1 VSLDFKT
8 IYAADKFTDLR
19 APRPRRAKYDFAV
32 AYADPGSLPHAD
44 ILESLEEALTE
55 YGSELAIYTHLQGNT
70 KLREYLVERLLK
82 NRDIDVT
89 VDDIILGNGSAENI
103 DMVCDILLDPN
114 DVVLT
119 DQWVYGGTLKTLKKK
134 FADVRG
140 IESDEEGMIPELLE
154 YEIKKAIDQNN
165 KPKLLYLIP
174 TFQNPQG
181 FTITLAR
188 RKEILKIT
196 NKYGIPILEDDCY
209 ADNRY
214 QGDSV
219 TSFFNLDSEDSVIY
233 VGSFSKIIGPG
244 MALGYMTAPS
254 TVLDKIMGVKRG
266 RISDFTAMAVERYA
280 NKFLDTHIV
289 EINHIQKMRRD
300 AMISALGENFGTSAK
315 WSNPDGGLYIW
326 VEFPEGTD
334 VQALVSKSLDQ
345 INVGFHP
352 GTDYSPDPTKGHNF
366 MRLCYGYNDTEDI
379 SVGISKL
386 AEFLS
391 KEEIL

>member
-1 VSLDFKT
+1 MSLDFET
-8 IYAADKFTDLR
+8 VYVSDKYTD
-19 APRPRRAKYDFAV
+19 PRVPSPRRAKYDFAV
-32 AYADPGSLPHAD
+32 AYPDPGSLPHAD

-55 YGSELAIYTHLQGNT
+55 YGSELAIYTHLQGNM
-70 KLREYLVERLLK
+70 KLREYLAERLLN

-89 VDDIILGNGSAENI
+89 GDDIILGNGSAEII

-119 DQWVYGGTLKTLKKK
+119 DQWVYVGTLRTLKKK
-134 FADVRG
+134 NVDARG
-140 IESDEEGMIPELLE
+140 IESDEEGIIPELLE
-154 YEIKKAIDQNN
+154 YEIRKAIAQGT

-188 RKEILKIT
+188 RKEILRIT

-214 QGDSV
+214 DGNQV

-233 VGSFSKIIGPG
+233 VGSFSKIIAPG
-244 MALGYMTAPS
+244 MALGYMTAPA

-266 RISDFTAMAVERYA
+266 RISDFTAMTVERYA
-280 NKFLDTHIV
+280 NKFLDNHIV
-289 EINHIQKMRRD
+289 KINHIQKIRRD

-315 WSNPDGGLYIW
+315 WSTPDGGVYIW
-326 VEFPEGTD
+326 VEFPKGSD

-345 INVGFHP
+345 IDVGFHP
-352 GTDYSPDPTKGHNF
+352 GTDYSPDSNKGHNY
-366 MRLCYGYNDTEDI
+366 MRLCYGYNQTDDI
-379 SVGISKL
+379 SAGVSRL
-386 AEFLS
+386 ADFFS
-391 KEEIL
+391 KEGIV